1 MEPQPFVLAT
11 PDVLRERRES
21 FDVYRAPDTAPGED
35 APRPAVVFVHG
46 GPRPPGVEWR
56 PRDQPAFVGYGSIAA
71 AAGVVGVVLEHHMSS
86 LAECAAAADEIA
98 IGVDQVRQL
107 PGVDPNRVA
116 LWFFSGSGLLA
127 ADWLKHPPAWLTCLA
142 LTYPVLQTLPEWGVE
157 PRFDSTLAVSDSG
170 ALPILLT
177 RVGRDRPE
185 FVSGVNAFVE
195 AAHATNLDIID
206 VPDGQHGFDMLDH
219 TGESRDAVSRAMA
232 WVVAR
237 LMTDTAAD

>member
-1 MEPQPFVLAT
+1 MEPQSFVLAT
-11 PDVLRERRES
+11 PDVLRERRDS
-21 FDVYRAPDTAPGED
+21 FDVYRAPDTASGDD
-35 APRPAVVFVHG
+35 ALRPAVVFVHG
-46 GPRPPGVEWR
+46 GPRPPSVEWR
-56 PRDQPAFVGYGSIAA
+56 PRDQPVFVGYGSIAA
-71 AAGVVGVVLEHHMSS
+71 AAGVVGVVLEHHMAS

-98 IGVDQVRQL
+98 VGLDQVRQL

-127 ADWLKHPPAWLTCLA
+127 ADWLKHSPAWLTCLA

-170 ALPILLT
+170 APPILLT
-177 RVGRDRPE
+177 RVGRDRPA
-185 FVSGVNAFVE
+185 FISGVNAFVA
-195 AAHATNLDIID
+195 AAHAANLDIID

-219 TGESRDAVSRAMA
+219 TDESRDAVSRAMA

-237 LMTDTAAD
+237 LTADSAAT

>member
-11 PDVLRERRES
+11 PDALRQCHDS
-21 FDVYRAPDTAPGED
+21 FDVYRASNNAPADD
-35 APRPAVVFVHG
+35 ALRPAVVFVHG

-56 PRDQPAFVGYGSIAA
+56 PRDQPVFVGYGSIAA
-71 AAGVVGVVLEHHMSS
+71 AAGVVGVVLEHHMAS

-98 IGVDQVRQL
+98 IGLDEVRQL

-127 ADWLKHPPAWLTCLA
+127 ADWLRDSPAWLTCLA

-157 PRFDSTLAVSDSG
+157 PRFDPTLAVSDSG
-170 ALPILLT
+170 ELPILLT

-185 FVSGVNAFVE
+185 FVAGVHAFVE
-195 AAHATNLDIID
+195 AAHGANLEIID
-206 VPDGQHGFDMLDH
+206 VPDGRHGFDMLDH
-219 TGESRDAVSRAMA
+219 TDEARSAVTRAMT
-232 WVVAR
+232 WVLAHVQ
-237 LMTDTAAD
+237 